1 MPPKDSQR
9 NCSKQPQLQKS
20 VKATTTSQEAPK
32 QQATKSTGPERSPT
46 RNSYTCDA
54 SDSSFAPQWLARC
67 LLEHNFATPLSG
79 IYPIGATKI
88 QASNQTDNPLL
99 GLCLNERVGFVHV
112 PTLTQELTIP
122 TANPCEVKSVPALQ
136 SNEFPFESE
145 KDPSKSVQ
153 VPNSD

>member
-1 MPPKDSQR
+1 
-9 NCSKQPQLQKS
+9 
-20 VKATTTSQEAPK
+20 
-32 QQATKSTGPERSPT
+32 
-46 RNSYTCDA
+46 
-54 SDSSFAPQWLARC
+54 
-67 LLEHNFATPLSG
+67 
-79 IYPIGATKI
+79 
-88 QASNQTDNPLL
+88 L